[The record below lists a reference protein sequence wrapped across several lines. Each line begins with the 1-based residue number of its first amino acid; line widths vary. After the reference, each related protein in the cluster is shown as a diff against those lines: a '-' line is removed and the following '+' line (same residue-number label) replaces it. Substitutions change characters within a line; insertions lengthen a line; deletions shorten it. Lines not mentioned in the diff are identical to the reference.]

1 MKPHMSNSFKNIF
14 HSILTVSLFITSF
27 NIYGGDML
35 KNKKA
40 VFIIASDKF
49 RDEEYQKPKAIL
61 EREGIQVTTAS
72 STLNE
77 VTGMLGAKAKPTIN
91 FKDIKVADY
100 DLIVFIGGQGASEY
114 WDNPTAHEIAR
125 KTVENEK
132 VLGAICIAPVTLAN
146 ARVLEGKKAT
156 SWPDVADKLKIKGV
170 KYSTKKVEVDG
181 NIITGNG
188 PEAAD
193 EFGKALVKA
202 LQ

>member
-1 MKPHMSNSFKNIF
+1 MKTKLIVIF
-14 HSILTVSLFITSF
+14 LIFLNPAILIFLKTQ

-35 KNKKA
+35 KNKTA
-40 VFIIASDKF
+40 VLIIASDKF

-61 EREGIQVTTAS
+61 EREGVKVTTAS

-77 VTGMLGAKAKPTIN
+77 VTGMLGAKAKPTMLL
-91 FKDIKVADY
+91 KDIKTADF
-100 DLIVFIGGQGASEY
+100 DAIVFIGGQGASEY
-114 WDNPTAHEIAR
+114 WDNSTAHELAR

-132 VLGAICIAPVTLAN
+132 ILAAICIAPVTLAN

-170 KYSTKKVEVDG
+170 KYSTKHVEVDG
-181 NIITGNG
+181 KIITGSG